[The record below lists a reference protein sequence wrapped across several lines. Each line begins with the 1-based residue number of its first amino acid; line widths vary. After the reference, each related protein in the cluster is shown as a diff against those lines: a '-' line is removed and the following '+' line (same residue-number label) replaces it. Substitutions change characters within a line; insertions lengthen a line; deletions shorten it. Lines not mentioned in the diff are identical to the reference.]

1 MRALYGAFRKV
12 RERVESVCLAKTERG
27 VLNGVIRIVCVN
39 LVFSGVILNYSSV
52 CTLDRNEGG
61 YLKSGSVGSTLG
73 GNTHSE
79 LCTLVVVLRSGF
91 LWVMFN

>member
-1 MRALYGAFRKV
+1 M
-12 RERVESVCLAKTERG
+12 
-27 VLNGVIRIVCVN
+27 CVN
-39 LVFSGVILNYSSV
+39 QVFSGVIRNYYSV

-73 GNTHSE
+73 GNMHSE

-91 LWVMFN
+91 